1 MDTFAALALATEEPT
16 ERLLDEKPAS
26 RTDSIFTPV
35 MLRNIIGQAIFQII
49 VFCSLLFYFR
59 YDHVVYDFIYEE
71 TEDCDWF
78 IEAEKEFREIW
89 VTPAE
94 QANRTLTYNEAVK
107 ELEVNRLYECGYK
120 TSDMNPIFF
129 AQNSVGKTL
138 ET

>member
-16 ERLLDEKPAS
+16 ERLLDEKPAA

-71 TEDCDWF
+71 TEDCNWF
-78 IEAEKEFREIW
+78 IEAEGKFREIW
-89 VTPAE
+89 IAPATE
-94 QANRTLTYNEAVK
+94 AELNDKTSTYFMAK
-107 ELEVNRLYECGYK
+107 QELEQNRLYECGYK

-129 AQNSVGKTL
+129 EMNKNN
-138 ET
+138 